1 MESIDAHQMQHI
13 MVDFRFRKSR
23 WQINREA
30 VHLRLEHASSSASG
44 AIRALDVAKV
54 LFMLVSPGIKRVSE
68 RIGAGN
74 GRAPVPPGVW
84 GEPGEDHGSAK

>member
-23 WQINREA
+23 WQMNGKA
-30 VHLRLEHASSSASG
+30 VHFRLEHASSSESS

-54 LFMLVSPGIKRVSE
+54 LFMLVSTGTRTRLRAE
-68 RIGAGN
+68 RRWQRTRAGT
-74 GRAPVPPGVW
+74 PS
-84 GEPGEDHGSAK
+84 EPGEDRGSAK